1 VVPVPRRGLTHRRN
15 VIKVTLD
22 TDVLPA
28 DDLLEA
34 ARGLDCEFAA
44 VSVTDREVEGTSFA
58 AHVGPIGSVH
68 ETALFGEARFG
79 SAVFGSQKS
88 DETLGE
94 ILRIIGTGSFPQLR
108 ANLSEGQ
115 LHQLRDALILEAHIR
130 EQRDIFITGDARAF
144 IRHGKREEL
153 RAAFGVR
160 ILTRVEFLNACTQNQ
175 LTAVYP
181 AAARGGYTGF

>member
-1 VVPVPRRGLTHRRN
+1 M
-15 VIKVTLD
+15 IKVTVD

-28 DDLLEA
+28 DDLLQA
-34 ARGLDCEFAA
+34 ARGLDCEFAV
-44 VSVTDREVEGTSFA
+44 VSVTKREVEDTRFA
-58 AHVGPIGSVH
+58 VHVRPLGSVH
-68 ETALFGEARFG
+68 ETAVFGEARFG
-79 SAVFGSQKS
+79 SAVLASQHS

-94 ILRIIGTGSFPQLR
+94 ILRIISAGSFPQWR
-108 ANLSEGQ
+108 ANLPKGQ

-175 LTAVYP
+175 LTAV
-181 AAARGGYTGF
+181 